1 MIRFFALF
9 VILLIALA
17 FLTRVRDASVVES
30 FLSLGD
36 VDPKTLPDP
45 QEILK
50 GARNLLNK
58 YDKPEV
64 WAHIMN
70 VKDKDPGELARM
82 YLNTPN

>member
-1 MIRFFALF
+1 MISFFALF

-17 FLTRVRDASVVES
+17 ILTRVRDEAAVET
-30 FLSLGD
+30 FVNIGA
-36 VDPKTLPDP
+36 VDPAGLPNP
-45 QEILK
+45 QDILK
-50 GARNLLNK
+50 GARNLLDK

-82 YLNTPN
+82 YLNIPN

>member
-1 MIRFFALF
+1 MIFYYALF

-17 FLTRVRDASVVES
+17 FLTRVRDEAAVEA
-30 FLSLGD
+30 FMDIGA
-36 VDPKTLPDP
+36 VDPATLPNP
-45 QEILK
+45 QDILK
-50 GARNLLNK
+50 GARNLLDK

-82 YLNTPN
+82 YLNIPN

>member
-1 MIRFFALF
+1 MIVYFALF

-17 FLTRVRDASVVES
+17 ILTRVRDEAIETFVN
-30 FLSLGD
+30 LGA
-36 VDPKTLPDP
+36 VDPSGLPNP
-45 QEILK
+45 QDILK
-50 GARNLLNK
+50 GARTLLDK

-82 YLNTPN
+82 YLNIPN

>member
-1 MIRFFALF
+1 MIRIFALF

-17 FLTRVRDASVVES
+17 YLTRVRDAAAIER
-30 FLSLGD
+30 FLNLGD

-50 GARNLLNK
+50 GARNLLDK

-70 VKDKDPGELARM
+70 VKDKDPGQLARM
-82 YLNTPN
+82 YLDTPN

>member
-1 MIRFFALF
+1 MIFYFALF

-17 FLTRVRDASVVES
+17 FLTRVRDEAVET
-30 FLSLGD
+30 FINVGD
-36 VDPKTLPDP
+36 IDPAGLPNP
-45 QEILK
+45 QDILK
-50 GARNLLNK
+50 GARTLLDK

-82 YLNTPN
+82 YLNIPN

>member
-1 MIRFFALF
+1 MIRIFALF

-17 FLTRVRDASVVES
+17 YLTRVRDAAAVEN
-30 FLSLGD
+30 FLNLGD
-36 VDPKTLPDP
+36 VDPATLPNP
-45 QEILK
+45 QDILK
-50 GARNLLNK
+50 GARNLLDK

-70 VKDKDPGELARM
+70 VKDKDPGQLARM

>member
-1 MIRFFALF
+1 MISFFALF

-17 FLTRVRDASVVES
+17 ILTRVRDEAVEA
-30 FLSLGD
+30 FVNIGA
-36 VDPKTLPDP
+36 VDPAGLPNP
-45 QEILK
+45 QDILK
-50 GARNLLNK
+50 GARNLLDK

-82 YLNTPN
+82 YLNIPN